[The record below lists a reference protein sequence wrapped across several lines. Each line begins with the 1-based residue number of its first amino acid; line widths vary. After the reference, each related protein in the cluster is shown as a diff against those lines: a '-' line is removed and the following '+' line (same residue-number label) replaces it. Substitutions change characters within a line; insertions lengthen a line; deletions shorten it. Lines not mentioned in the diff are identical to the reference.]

1 MASVLNKNLLSLLLA
16 LYRLEEPLS
25 EVECSALAD
34 ISETLMYFPD
44 DWDLIAPTLK
54 VVIEGNAALQALYQ
68 ESLTKLEALNG
79 QLPPHLLPSLAE
91 LEQDLPS
98 DTNEPADFSHM
109 MELAS
114 EENPEI
120 APDIFSRE
128 IPNAA
133 IKIFGTPQP
142 EQSVKQVRGINRIW
156 QFLQQPFSRKK

>member
-1 MASVLNKNLLSLLLA
+1 MASVLNNNLLSLLLA
-16 LYRLEEPLS
+16 LYRLEGPLS

-44 DWDLIAPTLK
+44 DWDLIAPTLT
-54 VVIEGNAALQALYQ
+54 VVIESNATLQGLYQ

-79 QLPPHLLPSLAE
+79 QLPPHLLPTLAE

-120 APDIFSRE
+120 APDIPSPE
-128 IPNAA
+128 ILNAA
-133 IKIFGTPQP
+133 IKICGTPQP
-142 EQSVKQVRGINRIW
+142 EQSVKQVRAITRIW
-156 QFLQQPFSRKK
+156 QFLQQRRSSQK